1 MKAEDIQ
8 FLIELQEE
16 LNTLDKLCQ
25 ADPRF
30 WVIRDYKWVLI
41 PNEYAETYRVY
52 DNEGEDWSLDGFLD
66 YLRDEDS
73 YDDVFEKLEIPDD
86 AVANFD
92 LIDSIVEQI
101 NVDSRVHDFEIFG
114 VVDEP
119 FIVQD
124 TMFLTNREAKEH
136 IKSNYYHYTSRVH
149 TYAMT
154 AWRSPQ
160 VERLIN
166 ILQKADFN
174 QLLS

>member
-1 MKAEDIQ
+1 MKEEDIK
-8 FLIELQEE
+8 FLKELQTE
-16 LNTLDKLCQ
+16 LNTQDKLCQ

-30 WVIRDYKWVLI
+30 WVIRDYKWVII
-41 PNEYAETYRVY
+41 PNDYAETFRVY
-52 DNEGEDWSLDGFLD
+52 DNEGDSWSIDGFLE
-66 YLRDEDS
+66 YLRDNDS
-73 YDDVFEKLEIPDD
+73 YDEVFEELEIPDD

-92 LIDSIVEQI
+92 LIDSVVDQI
-101 NVDSRVHDFEIFG
+101 NEESGFQDFEILG
-114 VVDEP
+114 VTDEP

-136 IKSNYYHYTSRVH
+136 IKSNHYHYTSRVH

-166 ILQKADFN
+166 ILQTADF
-174 QLLS
+174 S